1 MIKVGDRA
9 KIVISKQ
16 LFEMQL
22 IPLVARWGT
31 VMSITKSKRNPGVWL
46 KLDNKFKSLYYWFI
60 PIQSIR
66 IPYNEEAIEKN
77 RRNNLLNTMKL

>member
-31 VMSITKSKRNPGVWL
+31 VMSITKSKRNP
-46 KLDNKFKSLYYWFI
+46 
-60 PIQSIR
+60 
-66 IPYNEEAIEKN
+66 
-77 RRNNLLNTMKL
+77 